1 MVKYMTKQMKTFY
14 DWCIETNNYKYLDNW
29 DYDVNQISPKEI
41 SHSSRKKM
49 SFKCPCG
56 RNHDNTFRALGNIV
70 TCFKNCNVRE
80 NYCAECNSFGQWCID
95 NNHIDIL
102 DLWDYEKNIISPFKV
117 PFNSNY
123 SYYFK
128 CKRNLH
134 ESHKHTIYAIINS
147 GNQIKCPKCNSIAQW
162 GIDNV
167 SENFL
172 EEYWSDKN
180 EVDPYTI
187 AFGSRKK
194 IWIKCQICNDDYLV
208 KAYHFSSGVRHGD
221 CALLGGKSKL
231 QKKVS
236 EYIKIKY
243 SNYTLLHERDCTIV
257 PVNPTTSCQ
266 MPFDNEI
273 KELKLIIEV
282 HGVQH
287 YQDCSWYKVMAEKK
301 NCTSQ
306 DIFLQRQ
313 EYDLYKKTVAE
324 SDGYFYLEIP
334 YWTENDESYKA
345 LIDNKIDEIL

>member
-208 KAYHFSSGVRHGD
+208 KTYHFSSGVRHGD
-221 CALLGGKSKL
+221 CALCA
-231 QKKVS
+231 VRW
-236 EYIKIKY
+236 KIK
-243 SNYTLLHERDCTIV
+243 T
-257 PVNPTTSCQ
+257 P
-266 MPFDNEI
+266 
-273 KELKLIIEV
+273 KESARIYKNKVFKL
-282 HGVQH
+282 
-287 YQDCSWYKVMAEKK
+287 
-301 NCTSQ
+301 
-306 DIFLQRQ
+306 
-313 EYDLYKKTVAE
+313 
-324 SDGYFYLEIP
+324 YFA
-334 YWTENDESYKA
+334 T
-345 LIDNKIDEIL
+345 